1 MAIDW
6 TAPMTRRARYFEMNP
21 ATWRDVAELDGVE
34 SCSTLWDLTLP
45 TLGSASFKLPPV
57 RRETWI
63 RVYVHAEQDGE
74 TADVAAGAWLV
85 PPSDSDWAGARL
97 TATADGYTP
106 LKELDDDGPSYG
118 WTVDSGEDALAAAAA
133 ICAAHCRAPVVPP
146 AAEAAL
152 EEPYSAGDGMS
163 WLGYVRALLDKVGWE
178 VMVDGMGRILFEPV
192 RDAAALSPVMWLE
205 VSEDSIMY
213 PDLHDADGLRD
224 VPNVVR
230 VVYSEAS
237 RCLVGEAVDDD
248 PLSPSSTVS
257 RGRRVL
263 HREDSPALPD
273 NPTQGDVDDLAA
285 RILAEKGAAQH
296 TVTVRHGFHPD
307 ARIGRGVG
315 IDVQPA
321 DVMARAKVIS
331 QQIDMTPA
339 MAVTAQLS
347 YSRNMRRA

>member
-85 PPSDSDWAGARL
+85 PPPDLDWTGARL

-192 RDAAALSPVMWLE
+192 RDAATLQPVSLK
-205 VSEDSIMY
+205 
-213 PDLHDADGLRD
+213 A
-224 VPNVVR
+224 
-230 VVYSEAS
+230 
-237 RCLVGEAVDDD
+237 GEFK
-248 PLSPSSTVS
+248 
-257 RGRRVL
+257 
-263 HREDSPALPD
+263 
-273 NPTQGDVDDLAA
+273 QFM
-285 RILAEKGAAQH
+285 
-296 TVTVRHGFHPD
+296 VTVRVD
-307 ARIGRGVG
+307 ADAKPGLYRGDIMVSPEG
-315 IDVQPA
+315 SPSAKIPVVMRVLPYLLPQPKTYYDTTA
-321 DVMARAKVIS
+321 DFFAMLYCNPGYGSFYTASGNNAEEAEAKVYRKLKN
-331 QQIDMTPA
+331 QFDHN
-339 MAVTAQLS
+339 VTSPLYYGLWKGYAGLEGVE
-347 YSRNMRRA
+347 RDLGIAKKIGMKLDPFF